1 MTKQQVVMPLKHG
14 SKIYCQVLLDKNRYQ
29 LAKAL
34 ADRRGVRVTA
44 MMREVVY
51 KFLEAE
57 LPQEYGFA
65 LMADNEAWQESVQR
79 RVQGRINAREQKK
92 VQPEDS

>member
-1 MTKQQVVMPLKHG
+1 
-14 SKIYCQVLLDKNRYQ
+14 
-29 LAKAL
+29 
-34 ADRRGVRVTA
+34 